1 MIRTYIAS
9 PLFTPA
15 DNATLDRVESI
26 LSTLKFPYF
35 SPRKGEKSVS
45 FGQCKTREEKSKL
58 ASGVYMENVTNIMS
72 AELMIVNVDS
82 TTFMD
87 PNSRST
93 DVGTAWE
100 MGFQQARRV
109 LCEQNP
115 NSNRPKPLTI
125 SFSSKGFGMN
135 IMLQFSSDCHLPS
148 LDKLEEFL
156 TRWKS
161 GESYDDLCR
170 SMSMLDGEVY

>member
-1 MIRTYIAS
+1 MINTYIAS

-15 DNATLDRVESI
+15 DNATLDRVEGI
-26 LSTLKFPYF
+26 LSKLNIPFF
-35 SPRKGEKSVS
+35 SPRKGENSVN
-45 FGQCKTREEKSKL
+45 FGKCKTREEKSKL
-58 ASGVYMENVTNIMS
+58 ASGVYRENVDNIVS
-72 AELMIVNVDS
+72 ADLMIVNVDS

-109 LCEQNP
+109 LATP
-115 NSNRPKPLTI
+115 HMVKPHTI

-156 TRWKS
+156 TRWKN
-161 GESYDDLCR
+161 GESYDSLCR